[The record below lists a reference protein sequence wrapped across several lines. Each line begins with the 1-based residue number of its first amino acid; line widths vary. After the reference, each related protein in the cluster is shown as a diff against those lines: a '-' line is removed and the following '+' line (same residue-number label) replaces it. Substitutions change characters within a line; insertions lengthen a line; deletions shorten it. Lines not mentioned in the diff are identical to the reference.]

1 MGGQLLAVWFVI
13 DALEAVNVLMVLGL
27 VFASFW
33 FGLDLV
39 VVVLLLVLGGL
50 VGAAVWLWW
59 FLAVCGLVAV
69 GVGLAWLGWLSGL
82 GCWGV
87 VVYRC

>member
-13 DALEAVNVLMVLGL
+13 DALEVVNVLMVLGL

-39 VVVLLLVLGGL
+39 VVGAFACFGWSGGC
-50 VGAAVWLWW
+50 
-59 FLAVCGLVAV
+59 CGLV
-69 GVGLAWLGWLSGL
+69 
-82 GCWGV
+82 V
-87 VVYRC
+87 VVSCGLWGWWR